1 MGTYSLMGPVQ
12 SVAAASDASSKLRNV
27 RCASQSARGN
37 VARIHAL
44 GGGFLQAD
52 IEGGRQAGEPELFQR
67 GDELRMVHGGKG
79 IR

>member
-44 GGGFLQAD
+44 AFTSLHLPVSPPL
-52 IEGGRQAGEPELFQR
+52 GRALLSSVTTIG
-67 GDELRMVHGGKG
+67 
-79 IR
+79 